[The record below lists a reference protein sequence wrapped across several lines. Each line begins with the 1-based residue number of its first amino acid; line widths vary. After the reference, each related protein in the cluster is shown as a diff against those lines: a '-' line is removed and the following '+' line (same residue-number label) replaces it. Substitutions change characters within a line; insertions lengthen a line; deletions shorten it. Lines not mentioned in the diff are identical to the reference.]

1 MATQLTKTIYER
13 SEVVAAMV
21 EHHKKQA
28 GEALKGYHWEAR
40 MAQSGVI
47 VEPVEDCATE
57 AKKA

>member
-1 MATQLTKTIYER
+1 MAKNLTKTIYER
-13 SEVVAAMV
+13 GEVCAAMV
-21 EHHKKQA
+21 TYHKEFG
-28 GEALKGYHWEAR
+28 GEAPKGYHWEAR